1 MNLCIIVAPFY
12 ILSCT
17 IHSQR
22 FLPEKTQDRA
32 LGKLFGDHRAP
43 VRGFAKSSLGLSTP
57 FNGSMGITS
66 VHDRA
71 HRQVHDL
78 AARARCNYIF
88 SVAKPRLRR
97 SPTSHDHH
105 EAHQQH
111 SSSSMYMCNSRGSS
125 NCLDSLSST
134 NVHVRPG

>member
-43 VRGFAKSSLGLSTP
+43 GPGLCKV
-57 FNGSMGITS
+57 F
-66 VHDRA
+66 
-71 HRQVHDL
+71 
-78 AARARCNYIF
+78 
-88 SVAKPRLRR
+88 PRTFHAVQWFYGHHLR
-97 SPTSHDHH
+97 P
-105 EAHQQH
+105 
-111 SSSSMYMCNSRGSS
+111 
-125 NCLDSLSST
+125 
-134 NVHVRPG
+134 